1 MSLAY
6 RAQVIIDGAAK
17 RGLLCFR
24 CKFTTKDG
32 REHKWIRFGKSH
44 EYVRTVLLEI
54 LICEFYGF
62 SDLSITQIFKM
73 DDEPQTEKEEGKE

>member
-1 MSLAY
+1 MADRS
-6 RAQVIIDGAAK
+6 QGIIDGAAK
-17 RGLLCFR
+17 RGLLCFM
-24 CKFTTKDG
+24 CKFTTKGG
-32 REHKWIRFGKSH
+32 REHKWIRFGASH

-54 LICEFYGF
+54 LNCEFSDL